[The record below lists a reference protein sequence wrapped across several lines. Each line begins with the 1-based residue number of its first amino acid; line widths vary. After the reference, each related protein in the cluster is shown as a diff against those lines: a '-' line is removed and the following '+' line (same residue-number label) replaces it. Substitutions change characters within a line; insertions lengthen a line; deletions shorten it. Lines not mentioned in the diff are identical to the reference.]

1 MKLKPGFTLHDVCG
15 EKVLIA
21 EGIENINFSKMIN
34 LNPTAADLWEKA
46 TQGEFTEETLAHYL
60 TTEYDVAYTQALTDA
75 QNLIQQWKELNLV
88 TF

>member
-46 TQGEFTEETLAHYL
+46 TQGEFTEETLAH
-60 TTEYDVAYTQALTDA
+60 
-75 QNLIQQWKELNLV
+75 
-88 TF
+88 

>member
-34 LNPTAADLWEKA
+34 LNPTAAYLWEKA
-46 TQGEFTEETLAHYL
+46 SEGTFTAESLAAQLTEEYEVTH
-60 TTEYDVAYTQALTDA
+60 TQALNDA
-75 QNLIQQWKELNLV
+75 QALIQQWKELQLV
-88 TF
+88 EE

>member
-1 MKLKPGFTLHDVCG
+1 MKLKSGFTLHDVCG

-60 TTEYDVAYTQALTDA
+60 TDEYDVDYTQALKDA

-88 TF
+88 EF